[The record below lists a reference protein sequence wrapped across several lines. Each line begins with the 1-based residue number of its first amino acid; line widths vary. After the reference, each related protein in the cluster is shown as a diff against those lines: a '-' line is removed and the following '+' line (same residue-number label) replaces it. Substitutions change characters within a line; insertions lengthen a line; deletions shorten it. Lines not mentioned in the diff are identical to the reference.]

1 MESCEKVVEQI
12 KKLEEANKNY
22 LESQKKMIDDIT
34 KKQDYCD
41 SRDLSMDHYKEFL
54 DELYTLFSMV

>member
-34 KKQDYCD
+34 KKQDFCD

-54 DELYTLFSMV
+54 DELYTLFSIV

>member
-34 KKQDYCD
+34 KKQDYCN

>member
-41 SRDLSMDHYKEFL
+41 SRDLSMDHYKDFL

>member
-1 MESCEKVVEQI
+1 MESCEKVIEQI

-41 SRDLSMDHYKEFL
+41 SRDLSMDHYKDFL

>member
-1 MESCEKVVEQI
+1 MESCEKVVGQI

-41 SRDLSMDHYKEFL
+41 SRDLSMDHYKDFL

>member
-34 KKQDYCD
+34 KKQDFCD

>member
-41 SRDLSMDHYKEFL
+41 SRDLSMDYYKDFL